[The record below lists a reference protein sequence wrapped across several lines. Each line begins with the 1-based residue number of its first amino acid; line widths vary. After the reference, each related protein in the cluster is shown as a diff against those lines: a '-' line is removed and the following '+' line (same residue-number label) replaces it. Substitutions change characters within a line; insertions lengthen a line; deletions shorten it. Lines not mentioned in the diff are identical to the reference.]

1 MSESFQD
8 CMSKAKAAA
17 AQRAWADAEHWFSE
31 AVRQQ
36 PTSSSAQRGL
46 GIAFISQQKFIAAE
60 TALRAAVRLE
70 PNSADSHQMLGS
82 VLMARRVSDETV
94 NLDEAVASLTRA
106 LELNPRLA
114 EAAFNLG
121 RIAYVQENVGRAAE
135 CFRHAVAV
143 NPLHIKAVAS
153 LMQTLTE
160 LQRGSDAIAV
170 GEDSLARLQAQ
181 AAIAPASYNMVRS
194 QLAQA
199 YRQGGNLPAAA
210 ACYRAILAADPDDK
224 VTAHLLAAAEGNVSQ
239 AHAKDFAKASF
250 DALAA
255 GFDHHLVDH
264 LKYRAPGLLAGALS
278 ELHPDKNS
286 FPAVLD
292 LGCGTGLIGAALA
305 KDFAIQKL
313 VGVDL
318 SPNMLREAAK
328 RGLYAELI
336 GNDVVSAMSA
346 RADRFDLIIAADVLV
361 YVGAL
366 EQVFEQASRLLN
378 SRGMFVFTVEVSAA
392 ADLELESTGHY
403 RHGKAYIS
411 RLAHA
416 HGFEITRLTEDVI
429 RTEVNRD
436 VAGLYVYLTNCR

>member
-1 MSESFQD
+1 MTEPFQN

-17 AQRAWADAEHWFSE
+17 AAKAWPEAERWFGE
-31 AVRQQ
+31 ATRLQ
-36 PTSSSAQRGL
+36 PISSAAQRGL
-46 GIAFISQQKFIAAE
+46 GIALISQQKFVAAE

-94 NLDEAVASLTRA
+94 NIDEAAASLTRA

-143 NPLHIKAVAS
+143 NPLHIKAIAS
-153 LMQTLTE
+153 LMQTSTE
-160 LQRGSDAIAV
+160 LQRVPDAIAG
-170 GEDSLARLQAQ
+170 GEESLARLQSQPAIPP
-181 AAIAPASYNMVRS
+181 AAYNMVRS

-199 YRQGGNLPAAA
+199 YRQVDNLAAAA
-210 ACYRAILAADPDDK
+210 ACYRAILAIDSSDK
-224 VTAHLLAAAEGNVSQ
+224 VTAHLLVAAEGNVAQ
-239 AHAKDFAKASF
+239 DHVKDFAKASF

-264 LKYRAPGLLAGALS
+264 LKYRAPGLLAGVLG
-278 ELHPDKNS
+278 EMRPDKNG
-286 FPAVLD
+286 FPAILD
-292 LGCGTGLIGAALA
+292 LGCGTGLVGMALA
-305 KDFAIQKL
+305 KNFAIKKL

-328 RGLYAELI
+328 RELYAELI
-336 GNDVVSAMSA
+336 GDDVVSAMSA
-346 RADRFDLIIAADVLV
+346 RADRFDLIVAADVLV

-366 EQVFEQASRLLN
+366 EHVFEQASRLLN
-378 SRGMFVFTVEVSAA
+378 SGDMFVFTVELSEGAELA
-392 ADLELESTGHY
+392 LESAGHY
-403 RHGKAYIS
+403 RHGKAYVM
-411 RLAHA
+411 RLAQA
-416 HGFEITRLTEDVI
+416 YGFEITRLTEDVI
-429 RTEVNRD
+429 RTEVNKD
-436 VAGLYVYLTNCR
+436 VAGLYVYLTSRR